1 MDLATLFGF
10 LLGFGLIGWAIVA
23 AAGPEAGTFASLH
36 ATLIV
41 GGGAIA
47 SVLISFPLNCF
58 LRMGKILGVL
68 WFHKEQSIKTLIDDL
83 VRYAEIAR
91 RDGILSLEN
100 VTKDMKDA
108 FLVKGIQ
115 MAVDGTDPEVIEQI
129 MTTELEAL
137 AERHTQGKA
146 MFEAMG
152 KYAPA
157 YGLIGT
163 LIGLIIMLMNLDDP
177 TKIGPGMALGL
188 IGTLYGTALANMIAL
203 PISEKLVQR
212 NNEEIQLKSIIIK
225 GVMSI
230 QSGDNPR
237 VVEHRL
243 KTFLPPRLQQL
254 AERQPEN
261 APRK

>member
-10 LLGFGLIGWAIVA
+10 LLGFGLIGWAMVA
-23 AAGPEAGTFASLH
+23 AAGDQAKVFVSLH

-47 SVLISFPLNCF
+47 SVLISFPLRVF
-58 LRMGKILGVL
+58 LRMGKILKVL
-68 WFHKEQSIKTLIDDL
+68 WFHKEQSISELIDDL

-100 VTKDMKDA
+100 VTNDMKDP
-108 FLVKGIQ
+108 FIVKGIQ

-129 MTTELEAL
+129 MQNELEAI

-163 LIGLIIMLMNLDDP
+163 LIGLVIMLMNLNDP
-177 TKIGPGMALGL
+177 SKIGPGMALGL
-188 IGTLYGTALANMIAL
+188 IGTLYGTSMANMIAL
-203 PISEKLVQR
+203 PLSEKLVQR
-212 NNEEIQLKSIIIK
+212 NNEEIMFKSIIIK
-225 GVMSI
+225 GVISI

-237 VVEHRL
+237 LVEHRL
-243 KTFLPPRLQQL
+243 KTFLPAAL
-254 AERQPEN
+254 
-261 APRK
+261 RKPVEAAHDEKK

>member
-10 LLGFGLIGWAIVA
+10 LLGFGLIGWAMVE
-23 AAGPEAGTFASLH
+23 AAGDQAKVFASLH

-47 SVLISFPLNCF
+47 SVLISFPLRVF
-58 LRMGKILGVL
+58 LRMGKIVKVL
-68 WFHKEQSIKTLIDDL
+68 WMHKEQSIAVLIDDL

-100 VTKDMKDA
+100 VTKDMKDP
-108 FLVKGIQ
+108 FIVKGIQ

-129 MTTELEAL
+129 MQSELEAI

-163 LIGLIIMLMNLDDP
+163 LIGLVIMLMNLNDP
-177 TKIGPGMALGL
+177 SKIGPGMALGL
-188 IGTLYGTALANMIAL
+188 IGTLYGTAMANMIAL
-203 PISEKLVQR
+203 PLSEKLVQR
-212 NNEEIQLKSIIIK
+212 NNEEIMLKSIIIK
-225 GVMSI
+225 GVISI

-237 VVEHRL
+237 IVEHRL
-243 KTFLPPRLQQL
+243 KTFLPAAQRKASEL
-254 AERQPEN
+254 APEE
-261 APRK
+261 KK